1 MQNMEPLN
9 VAFSMTQN
17 VCLILHTKEAKQP
30 TWRSL
35 ATDAQLS
42 RYWLS
47 VMCPDAVLQ
56 CTVRDTVAEGNS
68 GETLFFF
75 FLAFVLLKF
84 HSWRRAVID
93 NRRGCA
99 PSGKTLAGETE
110 RRTYG
115 RVQWTDRETRTR
127 LIISSC
133 VINLDLNTIGREAQ
147 WTRHPTD
154 RSICLHWWICS
165 HTYMCTHAAAHMRAH
180 TIHTHTNEQDG
191 FHYALPNWQTHLQD
205 NTFPRLEEQLT
216 VDDPDFIL
224 YCLNSNLLFLLNL
237 QVPVYIQ
244 INPFFHRIWM
254 STVVLPPSL
263 TLV

>member
-1 MQNMEPLN
+1 MHYAKHGTFKCCIQYDTEYLYEPHLCIL
-9 VAFSMTQN
+9 
-17 VCLILHTKEAKQP
+17 CLILHTKKAKQP

-35 ATDAQLS
+35 VTDVQLS

-56 CTVRDTVAEGNS
+56 CTVRDTVTEGNS

-75 FLAFVLLKF
+75 FFSLFLVKF
-84 HSWRRAVID
+84 HSWRRAVND

-115 RVQWTDRETRTR
+115 WVQWTDRETWTR

-165 HTYMCTHAAAHMRAH
+165 HTYMCTHAAAHRRAH
-180 TIHTHTNEQDG
+180 THTHPYKWARWVSLC
-191 FHYALPNWQTHLQD
+191 FAKLPNPP
-205 NTFPRLEEQLT
+205 PR
-216 VDDPDFIL
+216 
-224 YCLNSNLLFLLNL
+224 
-237 QVPVYIQ
+237 
-244 INPFFHRIWM
+244 
-254 STVVLPPSL
+254 
-263 TLV
+263 